1 MTPQALATLHAAAF
15 TRTRA
20 WSAQEFSTLLSHPG
34 TFASGTPD
42 SFVLIRTVADE
53 AEVLTLATAPAMRR
67 QGLARVTLRKG
78 EDQAKSR
85 GASTIFLE
93 VAEDNLAGINLYS
106 TSGYREVGR
115 RPQYYLPDKGAPI
128 AALILRKSLTT
139 P

>member
-15 TRTRA
+15 NATRA

-34 TFASGTPD
+34 TFASGTPNC
-42 SFVLIRTVADE
+42 FVLIRTVADE

-67 QGLARVTLRKG
+67 QGLARTTLRKG
-78 EDQAKSR
+78 EDEARAR

-106 TSGYREVGR
+106 TAGYCEAGR
-115 RPQYYLPDKGAPI
+115 RPGYYSPDKGVPMT
-128 AALILRKSLTT
+128 ALILRKSLTR

>member
-1 MTPQALATLHAAAF
+1 MTPHALAALHAAAF
-15 TRTRA
+15 NATRA

-42 SFVLIRTVADE
+42 CFVLIRTVADE
-53 AEVLTLATAPAMRR
+53 AEVLTLATAPAKRR
-67 QGLARVTLRKG
+67 QGLARTTLRKG
-78 EDQAKSR
+78 EDQAKSL

-106 TSGYREVGR
+106 TSGYSAVGR
-115 RPQYYLPDKGAPI
+115 RPRYYTPDKGAPI